1 MATRSAQWHQSYNPA
16 THTGQGEPAQDRPR
30 GVKITP
36 KPATQTSNLVGA
48 ACVPAEPSPGSCM
61 SPSAQASPTHA
72 KPSPAQASPTHAKPS
87 PAQVDHLTGG
97 GCTPSSSADAAAE
110 GGSSSPG
117 RQHGSGRASPKVN
130 LRAAVDHMHGGA
142 CAVQTVHEVATADA
156 PLPQVARGMTTKLTK
171 DRMLAQQAREH
182 MHSSRLYDL
191 GKGYTPVLLTGAGS
205 ASGSPREAG
214 A

>member
-1 MATRSAQWHQSYNPA
+1 M
-16 THTGQGEPAQDRPR
+16 
-30 GVKITP
+30 
-36 KPATQTSNLVGA
+36 
-48 ACVPAEPSPGSCM
+48 PAEPSPGSCI
-61 SPSAQASPTHA
+61 SPTAQASPTHA
-72 KPSPAQASPTHAKPS
+72 KPSPAR
-87 PAQVDHLTGG
+87 VDHLTGG
-97 GCTPSSSADAAAE
+97 GCTPSSSAEAE

-130 LRAAVDHMHGGA
+130 LRAAIDHMHGGA